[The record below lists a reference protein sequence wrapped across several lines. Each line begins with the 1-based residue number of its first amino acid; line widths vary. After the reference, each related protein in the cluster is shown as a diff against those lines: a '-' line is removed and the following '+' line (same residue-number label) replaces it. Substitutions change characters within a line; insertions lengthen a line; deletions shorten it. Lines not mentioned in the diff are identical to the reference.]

1 VGEDRELRI
10 PALGVS
16 VGLATALVA
25 LALAA
30 AAGEPYLS
38 ADRVNGWIVVFAAGL
53 LAALIA
59 TPFLIERLQRA
70 RTADGDARWERALLY
85 WGAISIG
92 VLVIGVLVGSGGD
105 FAGDSLAGSAGLLVA
120 IEAALV
126 TGTIVIWLLSE

>member
-1 VGEDRELRI
+1 MRDDRELRI

-16 VGLATALVA
+16 AGLATALVS

-30 AAGEPYLS
+30 AAGAPYLS

-59 TPFLIERLQRA
+59 TPFLFERLQR
-70 RTADGDARWERALLY
+70 TSIGDGDKRWERALLY
-85 WGAISIG
+85 WGAVSIG
-92 VLVIGVLVGSGGD
+92 VLVIGLLLGSGGD
-105 FAGDSLAGSAGLLVA
+105 FAGDSLAGSVGLLIS

-126 TGTIVIWLLSE
+126 TGTMVVWLLSG

>member
-1 VGEDRELRI
+1 VRDDRELRV

-16 VGLATALVA
+16 AGLATALGS

-30 AAGEPYLS
+30 AAGAPYLS

-70 RTADGDARWERALLY
+70 RIADGDKRWERALLY

-92 VLVIGVLVGSGGD
+92 VLVIGLLLGAGGD
-105 FAGDSLAGSAGLLVA
+105 FAGDSLAGSAGLLIS

-126 TGTIVIWLLSE
+126 TGTMVVWLLSG